1 MRKISIGGACL
12 AVAIGLSGCGVPGS
26 SPGITTVATDACSVV
41 AKAEAD
47 PAVAGVLNAL
57 PPTSAGGILWADLK
71 AGCKKGAAPNWL
83 ALVLAELQALF
94 PNLI

>member
-12 AVAIGLSGCGVPGS
+12 AVAIGLSGCS
-26 SPGITTVATDACSVV
+26 TLTTVTADTCSVV

-83 ALVLAELQALF
+83 ALVLAELKALF